1 MTREFLKGLGLED
14 AQIDSILDENRNEIG
29 KEKQKV
35 QAAEAAAKAA
45 KTELETANGELETLR
60 KSNGDVSA
68 VQKQLSDLQSKY
80 DTDTAALHA
89 QLADR
94 DYTDAINRAIADKGL
109 KFSSAAAKRDFVARL
124 KEKKLE
130 IRDGALDGVDDFIK
144 AQREADPDAFAS
156 DKPAP
161 RIVTAVGAGG
171 APQEVVP
178 ANVAQAKVMGEA
190 RAASLKAS
198 GDVLKNYL

>member
-14 AQIDSILDENRNEIG
+14 AQIDSILDENMNEIG

-94 DYTDAINRAIADKGL
+94 DYSDAVKRAIADKGL
-109 KFSSAAAKRDFVARL
+109 KFSSKAAERDFVARL

-130 IRDGALDGVDDFIK
+130 IKDGALDGVDDFIK
-144 AQREADPDAFAS
+144 AQREDEPEAFAS

-178 ANVAQAKVMGEA
+178 ANVAQAKAMGEA

-198 GDVLKNYL
+198 GDVLKHYL